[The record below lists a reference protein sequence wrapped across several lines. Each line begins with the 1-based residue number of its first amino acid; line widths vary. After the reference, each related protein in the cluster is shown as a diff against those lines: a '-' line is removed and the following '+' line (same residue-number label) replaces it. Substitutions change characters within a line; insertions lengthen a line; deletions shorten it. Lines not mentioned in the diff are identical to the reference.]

1 MKTQNYENHVRMHPI
16 YHYFLTLLVL
26 ASLITAVVNL
36 VLSLQSGENVW
47 SALTILLMAAA
58 FVLTFILLR
67 IYPLRAQ
74 DRAIRA
80 EESLRHFILTGKPL
94 DSRLTMGQIVALR
107 FASDKELPE
116 LSIAAAEEELSPKD
130 IKKRIVKWRADHN
143 RI

>member
-47 SALTILLMAAA
+47 SALAILLMAAA

-107 FASDKELPE
+107 FASDAEFPE
-116 LSIAAAEEELSPKD
+116 LCMAAADEELSPKD
-130 IKKRIVKWRADHN
+130 IKKRIVEWRADHS

>member
-47 SALTILLMAAA
+47 SALAILLMAAA

-80 EESLRHFILTGKPL
+80 EESLRHFILTGKPF
-94 DSRLTMGQIVALR
+94 DSRLSMGQIVALR
-107 FASDKELPE
+107 FASDAEFPE
-116 LSIAAAEEELSPKD
+116 LCMAAADEDLSSKE
-130 IKKRIVKWRADHN
+130 IKKRIVNWRADHY

>member
-36 VLSLQSGENVW
+36 VPSLQSGENVW
-47 SALTILLMAAA
+47 SALAILLMAAA

-94 DSRLTMGQIVALR
+94 DSRLSMGQIVALR
-107 FASDKELPE
+107 FSSDAEFPE
-116 LSIAAAEEELSPKD
+116 LCMAAADEDLSSKE

>member
-47 SALTILLMAAA
+47 SALAILLMAAA

-107 FASDKELPE
+107 FASDAEFPE
-116 LSIAAAEEELSPKD
+116 LCMAAANEDLPSKE
-130 IKKRIVKWRADHN
+130 IKKRIVEWRADHN

>member
-1 MKTQNYENHVRMHPI
+1 MKTQNYESHVRMHPI
-16 YHYFLTLLVL
+16 YHYFLSLLVL
-26 ASLITAVVNL
+26 ASLITAIVNV
-36 VLSLQSGENVW
+36 VLSVQSGQNVL
-47 SALTILLMAAA
+47 SALAILLMAIA

-80 EESLRHFILTGKPL
+80 EESLRHFTLTGKPF

-107 FASDKELPE
+107 FASDAEFPE
-116 LSIAAAEEELSPKD
+116 LCMAAADEDLSSKE

>member
-1 MKTQNYENHVRMHPI
+1 MKNQNYENHVRMHPI

-26 ASLITAVVNL
+26 ASLITAIVNL
-36 VLSLQSGENVW
+36 VLSLQSGQNVL
-47 SALTILLMAAA
+47 SALAILLMAAA

-80 EESLRHFILTGKPL
+80 EESLRHFILTGKPF
-94 DSRLTMGQIVALR
+94 DSRLSMGQIVALR
-107 FASDKELPE
+107 FASDAEFPE
-116 LSIAAAEEELSPKD
+116 LCMAAADEDLSSKD
-130 IKKRIVKWRADHN
+130 IKKRIVNWRADHN